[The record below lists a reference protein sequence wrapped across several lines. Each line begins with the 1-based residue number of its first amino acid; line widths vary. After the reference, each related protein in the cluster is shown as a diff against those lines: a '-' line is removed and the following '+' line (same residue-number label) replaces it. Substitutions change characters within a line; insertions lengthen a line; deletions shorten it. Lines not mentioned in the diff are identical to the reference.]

1 MSQAEK
7 RLEAMRA
14 NPAGDWR
21 IADVETVCR
30 AYGVTC
36 RPAAGGGSHYNLSHP
51 TQTRI
56 LTIPA
61 RRPIKSVYI
70 DRLVLF
76 VDAVQLSTGEP

>member
-7 RLEAMRA
+7 RLIAMRS

-21 IADVETVCR
+21 IDDVETVCR

-36 RPAAGGGSHYNLSHP
+36 RPAAGGGSHYNLSHGS
-51 TQTRI
+51 QAAI

-61 RRPIKSVYI
+61 RRPIKPVYVR
-70 DRLVLF
+70 RLVAL
-76 VDAVQLSTGEP
+76 VDSVRRSAGD